1 MWVESMVDVD
11 GKVHQVRWKVY
22 AKLRGKKKLLA
33 FKLDSLWKH
42 GGRRKALTII

>member
-22 AKLRGKKKLLA
+22 AKLRGKKNY
-33 FKLDSLWKH
+33 
-42 GGRRKALTII
+42 